1 MQNCCGIERDC
12 TKLRRLCPKFSG
24 LFYHSRA
31 NNKRKHFQAPKMTK
45 KIVKERK
52 VGEIKHMAKNLLVIR
67 YGKSVMTMNVAIFLR
82 KMVKITKF
90 LNFI

>member
-1 MQNCCGIERDC
+1 
-12 TKLRRLCPKFSG
+12 
-24 LFYHSRA
+24 
-31 NNKRKHFQAPKMTK
+31 MTK